1 MQHRMTIQRTLLL
14 DTIKHL
20 EGHVTAEQIY
30 ALLAKRYPQISKATV
45 YRNLNLLEEEHQI
58 LRIAVPGAAD
68 YYESNTAPHYHIKCL
83 ECNQLTD
90 VSLNLDKT
98 LEQEI
103 QDTNGFALLGHSL
116 LFYGICPRCQ
126 QAHDT
131 KTAANENSDTG
142 SRESMTS
149 ASHAGLNQQ
158 VETPA

>member
-103 QDTNGFALLGHSL
+103 QDTHGFALLGHSL

-142 SRESMTS
+142 SRESVNNPRLKRR
-149 ASHAGLNQQ
+149 GL
-158 VETPA
+158 ESL